1 MVKISFTK
9 KSIFRI
15 QKKLFS
21 NDYYVYV
28 KIDLVDRKI
37 KLSESEFFLV
47 FIAGSTKKYNAT
59 QENKKHYTL
68 VADFKWN
75 VRLVGEKCKDF
86 MLEDLVNVNIVWRV
100 KGNEKES
107 SNSNT
112 TCAT

>member
-1 MVKISFTK
+1 MVNISFTK

-28 KIDLVDRKI
+28 KVDLVDRKI
-37 KLSESEFFLV
+37 KLSESEFFLM

-68 VADFKWN
+68 VADFK
-75 VRLVGEKCKDF
+75 
-86 MLEDLVNVNIVWRV
+86 
-100 KGNEKES
+100 
-107 SNSNT
+107 
-112 TCAT
+112 